1 MRVIASRSADSI
13 IGRERGRPM
22 PGLPRGPGGG
32 GLRGLPDA
40 GPARALVDT
49 ARLIHIFGGALSGSA
64 PERLHTPLRRPDRPG
79 LRAASPPRWAEA
91 GMSAAGRRRAGAY
104 DAGAEEGTSCAS

>member
-1 MRVIASRSADSI
+1 
-13 IGRERGRPM
+13 M
-22 PGLPRGPGGG
+22 PGLPGGSGGG
-32 GLRGLPDA
+32 GLCGLLDD

-104 DAGAEEGTSCAS
+104 VAGAEVGTS